1 MIETTPDLSARRT
14 RLREY
19 QTQLLERV
27 QAARTSKGQRANLLG
42 VQAGAGG
49 DESGRRLLLDLSQA
63 GEIVTTAP
71 LTRVPLTHAWYLGLA
86 NIRGNLVGVIDI
98 ARYLGLGETVAG
110 PHSRIV
116 TLAPGLGLN
125 CALLVSR
132 VYGLRDAGAMREEE
146 GTLHDGDGNE
156 WTPLDLAKLV
166 KEARFLHIGM

>member
-1 MIETTPDLSARRT
+1 MNDLPDLSARRT

-27 QAARTSKGQRANLLG
+27 QAARTSRGQRASLLG
-42 VQAGAGG
+42 VQAGGA
-49 DESGRRLLLDLSQA
+49 SGTAPGQRLLLDLAQA
-63 GEIVTTAP
+63 GEIVTAAP
-71 LTRVPLTHAWYLGLA
+71 LTRVPLTQPWYLGLA
-86 NIRGNLVGVIDI
+86 NIRGNLIGVIDI
-98 ARYLGLGETVAG
+98 ARYLGVGETVAG

-132 VYGLRDAGAMREEE
+132 VYGLRDAGAMHEE
-146 GTLHDGDGNE
+146 DGMLRDGEGNE

-166 KEARFLHIGM
+166 KETRFLHIGM